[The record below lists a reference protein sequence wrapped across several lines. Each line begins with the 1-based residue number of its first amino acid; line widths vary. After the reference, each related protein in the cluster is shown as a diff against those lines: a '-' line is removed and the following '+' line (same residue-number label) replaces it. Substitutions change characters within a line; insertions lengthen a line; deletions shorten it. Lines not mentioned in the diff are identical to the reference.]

1 MKRKKPVISYQIRPG
16 IILIGGGIL
25 VLGISALVYF
35 VTKGVRNRHNE
46 TAGNQAV
53 SKTKKELKA
62 LEKQGIQPTMTEA
75 EFEIL
80 SNQIHTSIRY
90 SAVAD
95 DKGRAEAL
103 LKTRPQNQ
111 ADVLA
116 LIKAY
121 GKRELQVFGLPDGPA
136 KDLPS
141 AISEELS
148 QSRIDRIN
156 RTYQSKGI
164 TFRF

>member
-1 MKRKKPVISYQIRPG
+1 
-16 IILIGGGIL
+16 
-25 VLGISALVYF
+25 
-35 VTKGVRNRHNE
+35 
-46 TAGNQAV
+46 
-53 SKTKKELKA
+53 
-62 LEKQGIQPTMTEA
+62 
-75 EFEIL
+75 
-80 SNQIHTSIRY
+80 
-90 SAVAD
+90 
-95 DKGRAEAL
+95 
-103 LKTRPQNQ
+103 PQNQ